1 MPDRDG
7 VERYLDL
14 AATEEDHGE
23 VRKTKF
29 DKSLCRFLTFIC
41 RLLLSEMSQ
50 CRQGGNEVL
59 SL

>member
-23 VRKTKF
+23 VRKTKLG
-29 DKSLCRFLTFIC
+29 KS
-41 RLLLSEMSQ
+41 
-50 CRQGGNEVL
+50 
-59 SL
+59 

>member
-23 VRKTKF
+23 VRKTNLVKANVVF
-29 DKSLCRFLTFIC
+29 
-41 RLLLSEMSQ
+41 
-50 CRQGGNEVL
+50 
-59 SL
+59 